1 MPPLPPPF
9 ELERICKGLAT
20 LDAIVCE
27 EWEFRYY
34 SFRANW
40 NPEKE
45 RVAFMRNGSGDDWYL
60 LFSSGLAFLKSFWH
74 EHRRESAAR
83 VFADLPAALAPQLK
97 EPAFQVELVTF
108 GGFHDGES
116 WTLRGDAAP
125 MREELERLSGDPR
138 AYREF
143 AAEYFE
149 RDLPLESIEHVLAG
163 APLDAS
169 VLKALGSERS
179 LLELEGDLAEICYG
193 A

>member
-1 MPPLPPPF
+1 MSPLPPPV

-27 EWEFRYY
+27 EWQFRYY
-34 SFRANW
+34 SFDGKW
-40 NPEKE
+40 SPKE
-45 RVAFMRNGSGDDWYL
+45 RMAHMRNGSGDDWFL
-60 LFSSGLAFLKSFWH
+60 IFSGGLAFMKCFWH
-74 EHRRESAAR
+74 EHRREAAAR
-83 VFADLPAALAPQLK
+83 VFADLPAVLAPLMK
-97 EPAFQVELVTF
+97 EPALEVELVTF
-108 GGFHDGES
+108 GGFHDGER

-125 MREELERLSGDPR
+125 MREELERLTGDPR

-149 RDLPLESIEHVLAG
+149 LDLSLESIGHVLTG

-169 VLKALGSERS
+169 VLQALGSERS